1 MRYLKT
7 VFVVA
12 YILILT
18 ACAPADPYWT
28 VKCDQKENY
37 AANGVSCPSQVSHKL
52 LKPGDEGFPKPT
64 TPHTDAQT
72 ISPADSNYYLGVVE
86 FDEYGNL
93 FNRRQ
98 LEDLMAQ
105 LALKDAEEGPPL
117 IVVFTHGWHHNAG
130 KQDGNL
136 LSFANDTLSE
146 IATLEKKVYGSKA
159 RPVVGIYVG
168 WRGESINV
176 EYLNNVTFWDR
187 KNVAHAV
194 GDGGLQELFVKLD
207 EFRYAPSRAGK
218 SRLVIIGHSFG
229 GAVTYSTLHHH
240 FVEKLS
246 SDQPLH
252 PIGDMV
258 VLINPA
264 FEAMKLK
271 PLLDIAWSKEEYQQS
286 TRPMLMIVTSEADTP
301 TRHFFKAGRTLST
314 LFWDY
319 HSAEERALNTT
330 AVGHYVPFITHS
342 LVTLKAGQE
351 CKDQAAAEPIDR
363 NAVNVGLPANKYC
376 FDEIRKMQIKQG
388 LPDDLVAKPILL
400 TRCDNPNDCTNIDGK
415 PFLPKGSYEEGK
427 VPVGTPILNIRT
439 SAGVMA
445 GHNDIWNPTMRAFIV
460 EVVSSSLINLPRA
473 NHAPVPTRR
482 DPAVPERSK

>member
-7 VFVVA
+7 VLWLT
-12 YILILT
+12 YIVMLT

-28 VKCDQKENY
+28 VKCDQKENF

-52 LKPGDEGFPKPT
+52 LTPGDAGFP
-64 TPHTDAQT
+64 TPATPATETRT
-72 ISPADSNYYLGVVE
+72 ISAPDSHYYLGVVE

-105 LALKDAEEGPPL
+105 LTLKDAEEGPPL
-117 IVVFTHGWHHNAG
+117 IVVFTHGWHHNAS
-130 KQDGNL
+130 KEDGNL
-136 LSFANDTLSE
+136 LAFANDALSE
-146 IATLEKKVYGSKA
+146 IAALEKKVYGAKA

-176 EYLNNVTFWDR
+176 DYLNNLTFWDR

-207 EFRYAPSRAGK
+207 EFRYAPKRAGK

-240 FVEKLS
+240 FVEKLTAN
-246 SDQPLH
+246 DPLH

-301 TRHFFKAGRTLST
+301 TRHLFKAGRTLST

-342 LVTLKAGQE
+342 LVTLKPGQE
-351 CKDQAAAEPIDR
+351 CQTQGAAEPVDR

-376 FDEIRKMQIKQG
+376 FDEIRNMQIKQG
-388 LPDDLVAKPILL
+388 LREELVAKPMLL
-400 TRCDNPNDCTNIDGK
+400 TRCDNPNDCSNVDGN
-415 PFLPKGSYEEGK
+415 PYLPKGSYEEGK
-427 VPVGTPILNIRT
+427 VPIGSPILNIRT
-439 SAGVMA
+439 SAGVMS

-460 EVVSSSLINLPRA
+460 EVVSSSLINLSKTTPRSQ
-473 NHAPVPTRR
+473 PRTPPGE
-482 DPAVPERSK
+482 DK

>member
-7 VFVVA
+7 VLWLT
-12 YILILT
+12 YIVMLT

-28 VKCDQKENY
+28 VKCDQKENF

-52 LKPGDEGFPKPT
+52 LTPGDAGFP
-64 TPHTDAQT
+64 TPATPASEART
-72 ISPADSNYYLGVVE
+72 ISAPDSHYYLGVVE

-105 LALKDAEEGPPL
+105 LTLKDAEEGPPL
-117 IVVFTHGWHHNAG
+117 IVVFTHGWHHNAS
-130 KQDGNL
+130 KEDGNL
-136 LSFANDTLSE
+136 LAFANDALSE
-146 IATLEKKVYGSKA
+146 IAALEKKVYGAKA

-176 EYLNNVTFWDR
+176 DYLNNLTFWDR

-207 EFRYAPSRAGK
+207 EFRYAPKRAGK

-240 FVEKLS
+240 FVEKLTAN
-246 SDQPLH
+246 DPLH

-301 TRHFFKAGRTLST
+301 TRHLFKAGRTLST

-342 LVTLKAGQE
+342 LVTLKPGQE
-351 CKDQAAAEPIDR
+351 CQTQGAAEPVDR

-388 LPDDLVAKPILL
+388 LREELVAKPMLL
-400 TRCDNPNDCTNIDGK
+400 TRCDNPNDCSNVDGN
-415 PFLPKGSYEEGK
+415 PYLPKGSYEEGK
-427 VPVGTPILNIRT
+427 VPIGSPILNIRT
-439 SAGVMA
+439 SAGVMS

-460 EVVSSSLINLPRA
+460 EVVSSSLINLSKTTPRSQ
-473 NHAPVPTRR
+473 PRTPPGE
-482 DPAVPERSK
+482 DK